1 MKPLHLNLAGRPYR
15 DYRPVYAA
23 VVIMSVLTAFLMLN
37 NLDTYYRYVSET
49 KTTRARIAQ
58 LDQQAAAERQK
69 AQQVESQLKSVN
81 TVALD
86 RQTKFINAQLAE
98 RAVSWSELLD
108 RLEDVLPSDVR
119 ITSIAPT
126 FQPNGIVHL
135 ELTCEAKSGQGL
147 LQTLNRMTRDQQF
160 RNPFPHGEQLDS
172 EQSYSFSLGVD
183 FRPTQARVVVT
194 K

>member
-1 MKPLHLNLAGRPYR
+1 MKPLHLNLAARPYR

-23 VVIMSVLTAFLMLN
+23 VVVMSLLTAFLLLN

-49 KTTRARIAQ
+49 KATRGRIAQ
-58 LDQQAAAERQK
+58 LDRQAAAERQK
-69 AQQVESQLKSVN
+69 AQQIESQLKSVN
-81 TVALD
+81 TLALD

-98 RAVSWSELLD
+98 RAFSWSELLD
-108 RLEDVLPSDVR
+108 RLENVLPDDVR

-147 LQTLNRMTRDQQF
+147 LQTINQMTRDPHF
-160 RNPFPHGEQLDS
+160 RNPFPHGEQLVGAG
-172 EQSYSFSLGVD
+172 SYTFSLGVD
-183 FRPTQARVVVT
+183 FRPTQARVVVAQ
-194 K
+194 